1 MHKRYKILAIFG
13 IIVSLLSP
21 QLILI
26 AQEEDP
32 IFGLDTL
39 NSSDIK
45 SGELANCFDVYK
57 FQSILLSVG
66 VDKSTY
72 KPYET
77 VEIKGDIVN
86 TNSYPVTNLEVRAR
100 ILKKHP
106 NPINMRAEYITLD
119 EQIVLSDITL
129 KSNQTYSFDQFYF
142 IPGNYTRG
150 EYIIQYYIYNQNR
163 FNLSGLS
170 FTEDIIANQTLF
182 SVDNSADKQVYLD
195 TTNILVDDKDHNTR
209 GFITRHDRNKDI
221 TIKLPLIN
229 STEEERDM
237 NISYKLYKWDAIL
250 ESNFIEEKVKQVN
263 IKSNSK
269 LDLEYIVNN
278 NDYPVYYVVIE
289 AIPVGENENSINK
302 EKTMAYVRYSLDG
315 NNMPRVNWV
324 GVDKNPV
331 ELGELTLITCVHNT
345 NYITDE
351 GPVKLKSIAKNE
363 KGIEIGKIEYEG
375 KMVSSISAISNKINT
390 DKKFNLLTIETNLY
404 NASNELVDNIITE
417 YKCDEINP
425 ELCLNNPNNSNN
437 NLLNR
442 MNSFVLSIIILSI
455 IGGVL
460 GYTRYKK
467 LNN

>member
-1 MHKRYKILAIFG
+1 MFFT
-13 IIVSLLSP
+13 VSLLA
-21 QLILI
+21 QNLILI

-39 NSSDIK
+39 NSSDVK
-45 SGELANCFDVYK
+45 SGELANCFDTYK
-57 FQSILLSVG
+57 FQSILLNVG

-86 TNSYPVTNLEVRAR
+86 TNSYPVTNLALRAR

-106 NPINMRAEYITLD
+106 DPINMRAEYITLD

-129 KSNQTYSFDQFYF
+129 NSNQTYQFDQFYF
-142 IPGNYTRG
+142 VPGNYNGG
-150 EYIIQYYIYNQNR
+150 EYIIQYYVYNQDR

-170 FTEDIIANQTLF
+170 FTEDIIANQTSF
-182 SVDNSADKQVYLD
+182 NVENNSDKQVYLD
-195 TTNILVDDKDHNTR
+195 TTNILVNDKEHNTR
-209 GFITRHDRNKDI
+209 GFITRHDKNEDI

-229 STEEERDM
+229 STEEARDM

-250 ESNFIEEKVKQVN
+250 EGNLIEEQIQKVN
-263 IKSNSK
+263 IRSNSK
-269 LDLEYIVNN
+269 LNLEYIVNN
-278 NDYPVYYVVIE
+278 NEYPVYYVVIE
-289 AIPVGENENSINK
+289 ALPVGENENSINK
-302 EKTMAYVRYSLDG
+302 EKTMAYIRYSLDG

-324 GVDKNPV
+324 GVDKNPF
-331 ELGELTLITCVHNT
+331 ELGELTLLTCVHNT

-363 KGIEIGKIEYEG
+363 KGIEMGKIEYEG

-390 DKKFNLLTIETNLY
+390 YIRFNILTIETNLY

-417 YKCDEINP
+417 YKCDEISP
-425 ELCLNNPNNSNN
+425 ELCLDNSNTSNN

-442 MNSFVLSIIILSI
+442 MHIFTLSIIILSI
-455 IGGVL
+455 IGGVRF
-460 GYTRYKK
+460 YTRYKK